1 MHNEVPLFQNIY
13 DFYKLF
19 YLYIDHFPKKSREV
33 LGRKIEST
41 ILELLELI
49 SQASFAEQ
57 NQKINNLLNASVK
70 LDFLKVLFRLT
81 FDLKIIDQKKYIFLE
96 EKLQEIGR
104 MLGGW
109 IKSIK
114 SKNPNF

>member
-33 LGRKIEST
+33 LSQKIESN
-41 ILELLELI
+41 ILGLLELI
-49 SQASFAEQ
+49 SKAGFSGQNEKIYSLTAAS
-57 NQKINNLLNASVK
+57 IK

-81 FDLKIIDQKKYIFLE
+81 FDLKIIDQKKYILLE
-96 EKLQEIGR
+96 EKLQEMGR

-114 SKNPNF
+114 SKNPDF

>member
-1 MHNEVPLFQNIY
+1 MHNEVPLFQKAY

-33 LGRKIEST
+33 LGQKIEST

-49 SQASFAEQ
+49 SQASFTDQ
-57 NQKINNLLNASVK
+57 SHKIDNLLNASIK
-70 LDFLKVLFRLT
+70 LDFLKVLFRLA
-81 FDLKIIDQKKYIFLE
+81 FDLKIIDQKKYILLE
-96 EKLQEIGR
+96 EKLQEMGR

-109 IKSIK
+109 IKSLK
-114 SKNPNF
+114 TSNR